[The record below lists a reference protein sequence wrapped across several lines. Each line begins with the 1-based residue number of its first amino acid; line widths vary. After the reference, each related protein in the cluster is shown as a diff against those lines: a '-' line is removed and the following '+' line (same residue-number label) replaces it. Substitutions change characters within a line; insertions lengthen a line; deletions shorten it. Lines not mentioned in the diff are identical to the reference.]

1 MEMVREFGFTS
12 GRAFSLIFTGVVFK
26 GVLIVAILMVAVL
39 VGVIVGALG
48 ATLYFK

>member
-12 GRAFSLIFTGVVFK
+12 GRAFLLIFTGVVFK